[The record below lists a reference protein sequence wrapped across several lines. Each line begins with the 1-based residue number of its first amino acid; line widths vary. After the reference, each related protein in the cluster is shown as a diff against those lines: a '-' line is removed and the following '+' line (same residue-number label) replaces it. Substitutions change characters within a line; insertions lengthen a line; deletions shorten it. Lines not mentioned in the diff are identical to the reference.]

1 MQTFCK
7 LFFLEILTGKAIF
20 ATMKRHF
27 LFFAALVLCVSACT
41 HHRYPRQL
49 VVADSL
55 CSVNPDSAIRLLSQ
69 LADTMQTA
77 GKPDLMYHQLLSIKA
92 ADKANQL
99 KPDADKI
106 LSIVDYYEHRGD
118 KALLP
123 TAYYYAG
130 RTYSEAQDAPQALS
144 YFQKAAEVNDK
155 DWSLQSKIFS
165 QMGYL
170 FLYQGLYSEM
180 TEAHEKA
187 YEYAKHSKDTLD
199 MIHCLRDMAIAVES
213 QDKHSE
219 ALNYLNEASRLAKA
233 VKDSFLIMNLELN
246 MAHQYRFMYQ
256 LDEAKK
262 HAFEVIPNIHMV
274 DSSVVYYTI
283 ATIYKRTLQEDST
296 IFYSKRAEKGSW
308 VYAKDSIYKF
318 LTDIYLNQSN
328 TKEAKRYFSLF
339 LQYEDSLKK
348 ITNTEA
354 LKRVQALYNYQLRE
368 KENIELEKEIRN
380 KKVHFL
386 FFAISSSV
394 VILILLI
401 VWWFYR
407 RHQHELLLRYQRA
420 IQLRNE
426 SLRKSAIQI
435 DQNNMRIAELEH
447 EINQLNYDSSELRKE
462 LEHERKKLQNTNTI
476 AAIKIKEQDAAFD
489 FITHSPVCQQLFRM
503 SEDKDAPNPTYKDW
517 CTLEQLLNQE
527 YNMFTQK
534 LKSLCRLSE
543 LEYHICML
551 VKIKLEPSRIS
562 RLLKTSK
569 SNVTTTRSR
578 LYKKVFG
585 TKGTSEQWDQFIW
598 SL

>member
-1 MQTFCK
+1 M
-7 LFFLEILTGKAIF
+7 
-20 ATMKRHF
+20 
-27 LFFAALVLCVSACT
+27 
-41 HHRYPRQL
+41 
-49 VVADSL
+49 
-55 CSVNPDSAIRLLSQ
+55 
-69 LADTMQTA
+69 
-77 GKPDLMYHQLLSIKA
+77 
-92 ADKANQL
+92 
-99 KPDADKI
+99 
-106 LSIVDYYEHRGD
+106 
-118 KALLP
+118 
-123 TAYYYAG
+123 
-130 RTYSEAQDAPQALS
+130 
-144 YFQKAAEVNDK
+144 
-155 DWSLQSKIFS
+155 
-165 QMGYL
+165 
-170 FLYQGLYSEM
+170 
-180 TEAHEKA
+180 
-187 YEYAKHSKDTLD
+187 DTLD
-199 MIHCLRDMAIAVES
+199 MIYCLRDIGIAQEA
-213 QDKHSE
+213 QDKHEE
-219 ALNYLNEASRLAKA
+219 ALNTPLSAYSLAKIINNKYMILNLEASLSTQSTYMK
-233 VKDSFLIMNLELN
+233 KY
-246 MAHQYRFMYQ
+246 H
-256 LDEAKK
+256 EAKNYIQNPLK
-262 HAFEVIPNIHMV
+262 NISLM
-274 DSSVVYYTI
+274 DSSAVFSI
-283 ATIYKRTLQEDST
+283 LNSIHKRMGNEDSILYYSHLLTKVGT
-296 IFYSKRAEKGSW
+296 I
-308 VYAKDSIYKF
+308 YAKDSAYKNLTQIF
-318 LTDIYLNQSN
+318 LNRGN
-328 TKEAKRYFSLF
+328 HKEAYKSFQFYLM
-339 LQYEDSLKK
+339 YDDSVKK

-354 LKRVQALYNYQLRE
+354 TKRVQALYNYQLRE